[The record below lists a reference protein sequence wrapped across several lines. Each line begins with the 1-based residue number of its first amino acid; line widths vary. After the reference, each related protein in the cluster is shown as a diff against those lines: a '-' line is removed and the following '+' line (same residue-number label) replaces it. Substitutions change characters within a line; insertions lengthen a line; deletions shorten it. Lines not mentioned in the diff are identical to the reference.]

1 MLTSQKTRKHYRLSM
16 EEWISNKKSEP
27 GKRAKA
33 ENRSRKE
40 IPLFLALRS
49 KLIE

>member
-1 MLTSQKTRKHYRLSM
+1 L
-16 EEWISNKKSEP
+16 EEWISNKKSQP

-40 IPLFLALRS
+40 IPLFLALRA
-49 KLIE
+49 KLIA